1 MFEAETD
8 IFVSDILLLDVRL
21 SPRIPFYATQYGH
34 VLFRGDVLNT
44 TV

>member
-1 MFEAETD
+1 MFEVETN

-21 SPRIPFYATQYGH
+21 SLHVPFYATEYGH